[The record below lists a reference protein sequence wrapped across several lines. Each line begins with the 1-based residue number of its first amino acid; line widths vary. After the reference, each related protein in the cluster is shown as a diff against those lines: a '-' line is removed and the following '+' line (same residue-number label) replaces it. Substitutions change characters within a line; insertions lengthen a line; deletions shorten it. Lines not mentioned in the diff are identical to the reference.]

1 MDQFPQSLFQFW
13 AYFIF
18 PTYKKLW
25 FSKKDCLDKKHC
37 TKTFWRTDH
46 LEPIIVSATC
56 NNQRFDNI
64 EKNPVVCVNVKWRQF
79 ELDVWTFASSTTKL
93 WNWFPALLLRS
104 LESCQNPNMLMSC
117 ESRVQTTPTSHDRF
131 TIWFELV
138 VSFRTII
145 SGAKVYFDAM
155 RFFPS
160 SCWQT

>member
-1 MDQFPQSLFQFW
+1 MNVHIFVTVQKLFEEQIILNQLLFQQL
-13 AYFIF
+13 ATINVSII
-18 PTYKKLW
+18 
-25 FSKKDCLDKKHC
+25 SKKKPGSVC
-37 TKTFWRTDH
+37 
-46 LEPIIVSATC
+46 E
-56 NNQRFDNI
+56 
-64 EKNPVVCVNVKWRQF
+64 CVNVKWRQF

-160 SCWQT
+160 SCWQTKMGCLIIYLRNH

>member
-1 MDQFPQSLFQFW
+1 MSKIKFSFQKRP
-13 AYFIF
+13 FIF
-18 PTYKKLW
+18 LSLYKN
-25 FSKKDCLDKKHC
+25 
-37 TKTFWRTDH
+37 FWRTDH

-160 SCWQT
+160 SCWQTKMGCLIIYLRNH